1 MDATKLNLFSID
13 IGATM
18 TISHAEFLKRYRQ
31 PVAGRTF
38 VENERYYEQS
48 SERFWKSFDAIQRL
62 DLPAKSNIIDIG
74 GGIMAVLLSK
84 ILEMDACV
92 GDATE
97 GSKNDILSMGL
108 NFQIVDLTSDEKLPN
123 ERFDLVVLQEVIEHL
138 PHPPY
143 IVFKRIMKFLKPNG
157 ILFLTTPNGSRVRN
171 ILYMLAGKPVLDNFR
186 YAGPGET
193 LGHQQEYVLPQ
204 LIWQLEKAGMVA
216 LSAEQCDDGWR
227 GASFSTMA
235 LRTLA
240 KPADLFPHLRNGLMI
255 SARPMAVD

>member
-1 MDATKLNLFSID
+1 
-13 IGATM
+13 
-18 TISHAEFLKRYRQ
+18 
-31 PVAGRTF
+31 
-38 VENERYYEQS
+38 
-48 SERFWKSFDAIQRL
+48 
-62 DLPAKSNIIDIG
+62 
-74 GGIMAVLLSK
+74 MAVLLSK
-84 ILEMDACV
+84 ILGMDAGV

-108 NFQIVDLTSDEKLPN
+108 NFQLVDLTSDEKLPN

-204 LIWQLEKAGMVA
+204 LMWQLEKAGMVV

-227 GASFSTMA
+227 GASFPTRA
-235 LRTLA
+235 WRTLA

-255 SARPMAVD
+255 SARPMALD